1 MAFTF
6 SRRDFMK
13 YTALAAA
20 AVAVSGSLT
29 GCANPNQPSGKVGD
43 TLSFGG
49 SSTIFGIGGASD
61 KHTLK
66 TAVGSKDDNGKLVCT
81 FEHYP
86 VSDATSCDN
95 NHYQLRVVKEDGTVQ
110 YVNAGNK
117 AVSFSGSNPS
127 ASLKKEET
135 VTNVLTISKLNA
147 EGVLKGVAVKEAYIQ
162 YFPRH
167 NALGT
172 ENDANSD
179 VYATR
184 DITDALKAALTTRI

>member
-66 TAVGSKDDNGKLVCT
+66 TAVGSNGGTLVCT

-117 AVSFSGSNPS
+117 NVTFSGNNPS
-127 ASLKKEET
+127 SSIKKEEK
-135 VTNVLTISKLNA
+135 VANVLTISGLNA
-147 EGVLKGVAVKEAYIQ
+147 EGVLKGVAVKDAYIQ

-172 ENDANSD
+172 ENDAYSD
-179 VYATR
+179 VYATW

>member
-66 TAVGSKDDNGKLVCT
+66 TAVKGTTAGTLVCT

-117 AVSFSGSNPS
+117 NVTFSGNNPS
-127 ASLKKEET
+127 SSIKKEEK
-135 VTNVLTISKLNA
+135 VANVLTISGLNA
-147 EGVLKGVAVKEAYIQ
+147 EGVLKDVAVKEAYIQ

-172 ENDANSD
+172 ENDAYSD
-179 VYATR
+179 VYATW
-184 DITDALKAALTTRI
+184 DITDALKDALTARI

>member
-66 TAVGSKDDNGKLVCT
+66 TAVGSNGGTLVCE

-117 AVSFSGSNPS
+117 NVSFSGNNPS
-127 ASLKKEET
+127 SSIKKEEK
-135 VTNVLTISKLNA
+135 VTNKLTISGLNA
-147 EGVLKGVAVKEAYIQ
+147 EGVLQNVAVKEAYIQ

-172 ENDANSD
+172 ENDAYSD
-179 VYATR
+179 VYATW
-184 DITDALKAALTTRI
+184 DITDALKDALTTRI